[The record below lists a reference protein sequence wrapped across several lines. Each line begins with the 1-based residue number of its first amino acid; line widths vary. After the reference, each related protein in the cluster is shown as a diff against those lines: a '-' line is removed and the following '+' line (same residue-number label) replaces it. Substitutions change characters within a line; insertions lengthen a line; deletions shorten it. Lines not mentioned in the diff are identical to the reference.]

1 MKLKPLLALMVSGIL
16 IMSPLEG
23 NAQSNEINEEVLSV
37 IEDKIQEIDN
47 LLLSSPDK
55 VQCDDIC
62 TQAEIEKQKEAFLDQ
77 VNNIHVEVE
86 EYFNS
91 LDETVQSYEYEALA
105 EKLDELDLEANIV
118 QGEEE
123 DSDSILMDGTEESNS
138 LSATKY
144 WRYGDILYYGIGSDS
159 SAGEPS
165 FTGHTAVLSTTDYY
179 VIEAS
184 KTSRSG
190 NKVHHWN
197 RDKLWKG
204 ASGIKQYKVTTLLG
218 RNATAAERKM
228 AVTFGLNQKG
238 EPYSLKT
245 ALWNNNYWYCSK
257 LTMRQWHTA
266 GYDLRGARGLHW
278 SGYLLVIPFDI
289 RIDANTRLVKNW
301 GTSLPG
307 KI

>member
-1 MKLKPLLALMVSGIL
+1 MKLKPILAILLSSIL
-16 IMSPLEG
+16 IMSPLKG
-23 NAQSNEINEEVLSV
+23 NAQSNEVNKEVLSV
-37 IEDKIQEIDN
+37 IESKIQEIDS

-55 VQCDDIC
+55 VQCYEKC
-62 TQAEIEKQKEAFLDQ
+62 TQAEIEKQKETFLDQ
-77 VNNIHVEVE
+77 VNNIHVEIE

-91 LDETVQSYEYEALA
+91 LDESVQKYEFEELV
-105 EKLDELDLEANIV
+105 EKLDELDLEANRV

-123 DSDSILMDGTEESNS
+123 VSESVLTEGTDGFNS
-138 LSATKY
+138 LSATTY
-144 WRYGDILYYGIGSDS
+144 WRYGDILYYGIGSDNA
-159 SAGEPS
+159 AGEPS

-184 KTSRSG
+184 RTSSSG
-190 NKVHHWN
+190 NKVFHWN

-204 ASGIKQYKVTTLLG
+204 ASGIKQYKVTTLFG
-218 RNATAAERKM
+218 TNATAAERKK
-228 AVTFGLNQKG
+228 AVTFGLNQRG

-257 LTMRQWHTA
+257 LTMRQWYDA

-278 SGYLLVIPFDI
+278 SGFLLVIPFDI
-289 RIDANTRLVKNW
+289 RIDANTRLIKDW
-301 GTSLPG
+301 GRSLPS

>member
-1 MKLKPLLALMVSGIL
+1 MKLKPILALMLSGIF

-23 NAQSNEINEEVLSV
+23 NAQSNEVDEEVLSV
-37 IEDKIQEIDN
+37 MESKIQEIDS

-55 VQCDDIC
+55 VQCNDMC
-62 TQAEIEKQKEAFLDQ
+62 TQAEIEKQKETFLDQ

-91 LDETVQSYEYEALA
+91 LHETVQSYEYEALA
-105 EKLDELDLEANIV
+105 EKLDELDLEANRI
-118 QGEEE
+118 QGEGEV
-123 DSDSILMDGTEESNS
+123 SDSIGTEEFNS

-159 SAGEPS
+159 SAREPS

-197 RDKLWKG
+197 REYLWKG
-204 ASGIKQYKVTTLLG
+204 ASGIKQYKVTTLFG
-218 RNATAAERKM
+218 TNATAAERKK

-238 EPYSLKT
+238 KPYSLKT
-245 ALWNNNYWYCSK
+245 TLWDNNYWYCSK
-257 LTMRQWHTA
+257 LTMRQWYNA

-278 SGYLLVIPFDI
+278 SGYLLVIPYDI
-289 RIDANTRLVKNW
+289 RIDANTRLVKDW
-301 GTSLPG
+301 GTSLPV
-307 KI
+307 KF